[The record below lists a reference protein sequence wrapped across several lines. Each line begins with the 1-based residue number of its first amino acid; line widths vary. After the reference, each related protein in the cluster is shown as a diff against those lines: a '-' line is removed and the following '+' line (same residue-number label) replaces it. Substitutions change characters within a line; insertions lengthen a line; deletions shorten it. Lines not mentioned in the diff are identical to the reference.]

1 MNQTSEGVKTISL
14 TVRVQLDVHA
24 PEFPE
29 ALRALG
35 PGATPRDV
43 VASEILSNLGS
54 VGYIRW
60 ARIHGVRTNEKPVP
74 E

>member
-1 MNQTSEGVKTISL
+1 MSQTSEGVKTISL
-14 TVRVQLDVHA
+14 TVRVQLDEHF

-29 ALRALG
+29 ALCALG

-54 VGYIRW
+54 VGYVRW
-60 ARIHGVRTNEKPVP
+60 ARIHGVRNDENPAT
-74 E
+74 